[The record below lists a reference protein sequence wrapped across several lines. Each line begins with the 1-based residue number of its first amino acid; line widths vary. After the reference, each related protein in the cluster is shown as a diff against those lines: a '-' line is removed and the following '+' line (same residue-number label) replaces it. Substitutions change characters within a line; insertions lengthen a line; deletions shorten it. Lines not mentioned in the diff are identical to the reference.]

1 MRTVC
6 STKARNKFQTFE
18 GKLYFSPD
26 LRQKQFTY
34 KISKERIA
42 IASAVG
48 LDNLSS
54 NLRIFIL
61 GLITKFVFKYKCP
74 ESEELFN
81 LYVCLTTV
89 GEMNATNLKS
99 VMKNQDIKD
108 SFFKI

>member
-48 LDNLSS
+48 
-54 NLRIFIL
+54 
-61 GLITKFVFKYKCP
+61 
-74 ESEELFN
+74 
-81 LYVCLTTV
+81 
-89 GEMNATNLKS
+89 
-99 VMKNQDIKD
+99 
-108 SFFKI
+108 